1 MFQNLNPLYLVLS
14 CLLAFG
20 VVGGLLMQARAILQ
34 QSKSIAGVPVKFA
47 ALLGFLG
54 VLSQV
59 RANPVPYVIVFVV
72 SATVALTGAMLAR
85 HARLR

>member
-1 MFQNLNPLYLVLS
+1 MLQNLNPLYVVLS
-14 CLLAFG
+14 CLLALG
-20 VVGGLLMQARAILQ
+20 VVGGLLMQARAIVQ

-47 ALLGFLG
+47 ALAGFLG

-72 SATVALTGAMLAR
+72 TAIVALTGALLAR
-85 HARLR
+85 QARLR